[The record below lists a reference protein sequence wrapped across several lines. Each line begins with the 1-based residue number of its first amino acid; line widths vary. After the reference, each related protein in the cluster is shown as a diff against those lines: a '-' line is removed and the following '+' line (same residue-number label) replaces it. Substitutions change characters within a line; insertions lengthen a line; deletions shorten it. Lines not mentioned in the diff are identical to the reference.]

1 MVNHYAKSSMITREP
16 RSFLIIIIIVMRC
29 LNEPPAEIVVN
40 LSNIKNVNKMIDCY
54 HTEELLHKRTKLKRA
69 SKGAA

>member
-1 MVNHYAKSSMITREP
+1 
-16 RSFLIIIIIVMRC
+16 MRC